1 MFEKLMIFLENL
13 AGKTSLPLFS
23 FYGSIIDEIIAVVPS
38 PFIPLAAGGLAEQQG
53 RPFSYLFLL
62 ALTGTIG
69 KTIASYLTYWIADKL
84 EDVFTESKFAK
95 ILGLDKHQ
103 LEKYTK
109 YFDGSN
115 KDEIVMVVLRSLPF
129 VSTLPVSVI
138 AGIVKI
144 KPVSFIWTTFV
155 GTYIR
160 FMFFLTIAYAGKSK
174 YEGMLGAIDSMGTI
188 FKIIVLLGLSAWAFM
203 FLRNNWEKIARRFV
217 RMMKKEK

>member
-1 MFEKLMIFLENL
+1 MIEKLMIFLENL
-13 AGKTSLPLFS
+13 AGRTSLPIFS
-23 FYGSIIDEIIAVVPS
+23 FYGSIIDEIIAIIPS

-53 RPFSYLFLL
+53 QPFVYLFLL

-69 KTIASYLTYWIADKL
+69 KTIASYITYWISDKL
-84 EDVFTESKFAK
+84 EDVFTESKIAK
-95 ILGLDKHQ
+95 VLGLDKHQ

-109 YFDGSN
+109 YFDGTN

-160 FMFFLTIAYAGKSK
+160 FMFFLSIAYAGKSK
-174 YEGMLGAIDSMGTI
+174 YEGVLGALDSMETI
-188 FKIIVLLGLSAWAFM
+188 FKLIVIIVLAAWIFM
-203 FLRNNWEKIARRFV
+203 WLRNNWEKIARRFA
-217 RMMKKEK
+217 RMIKKS